1 MKISIFR
8 LKNNQKREKLLDNIT
23 IIMYN
28 IIINEIYYT
37 KSTEEPKTFIIFSPY
52 TCECGQ

>member
-8 LKNNQKREKLLDNIT
+8 LKNNQKREKLLDDIT
-23 IIMYN
+23 TIMYN

-37 KSTEEPKTFIIFSPY
+37 KSAESLHNL
-52 TCECGQ
+52 